1 MLNKILT
8 IGIQHYNKKN
18 THDPVEFMP
27 GMHIGL
33 IFENL
38 SI

>member
-8 IGIQHYNKKN
+8 IGIQHDNKKN

-27 GMHIGL
+27 GMHSGL
-33 IFENL
+33 IFEYL
-38 SI
+38 TI